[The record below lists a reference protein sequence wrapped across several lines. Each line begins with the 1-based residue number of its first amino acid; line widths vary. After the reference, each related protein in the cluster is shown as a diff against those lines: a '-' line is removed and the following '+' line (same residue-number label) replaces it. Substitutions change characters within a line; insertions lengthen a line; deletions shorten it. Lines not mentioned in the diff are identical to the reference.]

1 MLGGEGRGGYEA
13 GEGRQNQ
20 MRDEYVVRPLLDM
33 AA

>member
-1 MLGGEGRGGYEA
+1 MGRVGGYET

-20 MRDEYVVRPLLDM
+20 IRNEYVVRPLLDM